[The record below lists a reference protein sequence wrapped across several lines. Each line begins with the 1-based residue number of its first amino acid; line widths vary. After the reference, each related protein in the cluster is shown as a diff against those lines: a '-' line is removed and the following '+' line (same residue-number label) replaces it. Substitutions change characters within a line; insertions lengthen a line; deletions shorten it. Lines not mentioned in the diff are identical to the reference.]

1 MSDTWD
7 TGVSNP
13 SSLPPLTAAIIA
25 AHPKTTTG
33 NPIGP
38 CPSDKVLRALL
49 DAIHAI
55 EQRLIT
61 AGF

>member
-1 MSDTWD
+1 MPDTYD
-7 TGVSNP
+7 TGVSGG
-13 SSLPPLTAAIIA
+13 SLPPLTAAIIA
-25 AHPKTTTG
+25 AQPKTLAG

-38 CPSDKVLRALL
+38 IASDASLRAML
-49 DAIHAI
+49 DAFHSL